1 MEFDLVQKEWDAR
14 RREGEK
20 KGLRCGGGA
29 GTVEGRSGVRC
40 VIKI

>member
-20 KGLRCGGGA
+20 KGLRRGGGA
-29 GTVEGRSGVRC
+29 GTVEGRGGVRC